1 MGSKVTTTAEYLEE
15 LAPERRALV
24 GTLRQVVLANLPKG
38 YEEQFRQGIIAYVIP
53 LDRYPKTYSGRPL
66 VYVSLASQKNYV
78 RSI

>member
-38 YEEQFRQGIIAYVIP
+38 YKEQFRQGIIAYVMP

>member
-38 YEEQFRQGIIAYVIP
+38 YSGVASAC
-53 LDRYPKTYSGRPL
+53 DRVPMKA
-66 VYVSLASQKNYV
+66 SLSYGTAV
-78 RSI
+78 